1 MAWSCCK
8 DNVTAPMPTST
19 PMRLE
24 VPTAVPRN
32 KNREVLIAYILEHE
46 EDDDDEE
53 EEQKQ
58 KQKKESEKEQEQ
70 EQRKVQEQEQ
80 QRVQEL
86 EAKRVQELEAK
97 RVQEQEAKRVQEQEA
112 KKFQEPQKIQEQDKT
127 RRPSKG
133 QDDDIERPCTSK
145 DASDGTEAETQT
157 NPRYFPKSPKKITLD
172 EILLGMQKIE
182 FTISNTLRDFEQR
195 LSRLEQIVLKMRNA
209 WIHHRTCHLEGLEY
223 DDEQD

>member
-8 DNVTAPMPTST
+8 DNVPAPKPPST

-32 KNREVLIAYILEHE
+32 KNQEVLIAYILEHE

-58 KQKKESEKEQEQ
+58 KQKKESEKEREQ

-80 QRVQEL
+80 EQR
-86 EAKRVQELEAK
+86 R
-97 RVQEQEAKRVQEQEA
+97 
-112 KKFQEPQKIQEQDKT
+112 EQDKT

-145 DASDGTEAETQT
+145 DAADGTEAETQT

-182 FTISNTLRDFEQR
+182 YTISNTMRDFEQR